1 MANKYSKFELKPFAS
16 QYVDPGAVKV
26 SEIYRERF
34 EKNKEKKDLIDQALA
49 QFNVMGGD
57 SHHLDAQKAEIKE
70 QLQGV
75 VAGGNYEDANL
86 VIDEALNNVKTNE
99 ALLAAEKSYANR
111 QEELKWQRKAAA
123 EGKQI
128 LDWGENAAKQHSSW
142 QYNEKTGKHEANI
155 YQNASE
161 IMLDY
166 NTGIKKFLGTI
177 KSDPTGLSKSKMDQ
191 HAMRIMGGYI
201 RSNEGLQDYKRLV
214 ELEYDKNIPLEKRQE
229 MARQDI
235 LKRVKIQTDQYV
247 HTKVPT
253 GGEKAQAAANALQA
267 SILGDS
273 MIVSSK
279 GMTAIDIADISDK
292 GVFDGNML
300 ALTSKMIELEKSGDK
315 KAARDIRQS
324 IKSMGR
330 NMVSDGSLT
339 PEQGAAYQKFEVD
352 HWRTTE
358 NDKTTMS
365 SDDLEKVGGLVKYM
379 TEDRWLPDFTLQGG
393 GRDRMFDR
401 IGDYYSGVGA
411 TTLAGAGAGTIV
423 APGAGT
429 LFGGAIGLGAGLLAA
444 TAATIGDIG
453 ATMLGQAAD
462 GWGNVKDMFRA
473 ENTDLGFMDSER
485 TQLAQNM
492 ANLTKVNNALGTQ
505 FTEED
510 VPFLKKKALEYYDYT
525 VNGGE
530 EIHDAVN
537 NYDGDVYE
545 GNTWIPSPD
554 KEGDQLRTR
563 LNNMLKKSM
572 SLDDF
577 RVVGMKEGSKG
588 YDKFFKTSDGSK
600 VKTTDLEMHGVIFPD
615 ISNNIPLQ
623 MILETASGEK
633 VRVEMKDQTSRGLKT
648 TTGQIAM
655 AMGRL
660 DALIAE
666 ETRKDL
672 ENVDNPMLA
681 DLAISTKNQLQS
693 LINDMGSLGGNP
705 EEIYK
710 TVMYNHI
717 KTIPLA
723 MSKIN
728 KLKAGL
734 VNAGYP
740 AEFIASAI
748 ERYVFEGTFN
758 SEGTKTA
765 EPLIATKIRLR

>member
-57 SHHLDAQKAEIKE
+57 SHHLDAQKAQVKE
-70 QLQGV
+70 QLQGI

-86 VIDEALNNVKTNE
+86 VIDEALNNIKSNE

-111 QEELKWQRKAAA
+111 QEELQFMRKAAMQ
-123 EGKQI
+123 GQQI
-128 LDWGENAAKQHSSW
+128 LDWGENASKSHNSW
-142 QYNEKTGKHEANI
+142 VKNETTGKFEANI
-155 YQNASE
+155 YQNSSE
-161 IMLDY
+161 VMLDY
-166 NTGIKKFLGTI
+166 NKGIKSFLGSI
-177 KSDPTGLSKSKMDQ
+177 KSDPTGLSKSKMDK
-191 HAMRIMGGYI
+191 HALRIMGGYM
-201 RSNEGLQDYKRLV
+201 RSNEGVQDYRRLV
-214 ELEYDKNIPLEKRQE
+214 ELEYDQSLPLEQRQE
-229 MARQDI
+229 MAQKDI
-235 LKRVKIQTDQYV
+235 LNRIKIQTDQYV

-253 GGEKAQAAANALQA
+253 GSEKAQAAANALQS
-267 SILGDS
+267 SILGNS

-279 GMTAIDIADISDK
+279 GMTAIDIADIADK

-300 ALTSKMIELEKSGDK
+300 ALTSKMIEFEKAGDK

-324 IKSMGR
+324 MKSMGR
-330 NMVSDGSLT
+330 NMVESGALT
-339 PEQGAAYQKFEVD
+339 PEQGTAYQKFEID
-352 HWRTTE
+352 HWRI
-358 NDKTTMS
+358 NDGDNSNMS
-365 SDDLEKVGGLVKYM
+365 TDDLEKVGGLVKYM

-401 IGDYYSGVGA
+401 IGNYYSGVGA

-429 LFGGAIGLGAGLLAA
+429 LFGGALGFGAGLIAA
-444 TAATIGDIG
+444 TTATIGDIG
-453 ATMLGQAAD
+453 ATMLGQALD
-462 GWGNVKDMFRA
+462 GWGNVKDMGRP
-473 ENTDLGFMDSER
+473 ENVDLGIIDSER

-510 VPFLKKKALEYYDYT
+510 IPFLKKKALEYYDYT
-525 VNGGE
+525 VSGGE

-554 KEGDQLRTR
+554 KEGDNLRTR
-563 LNNMLKKSM
+563 LNNMLQKSM
-572 SLDDF
+572 TLDDF
-577 RVVGMKEGSKG
+577 RPVGISEGSEA
-588 YDKFFKTSDGSK
+588 YDKLFKTSDGAK
-600 VKTTDLEMHGVIFPD
+600 IKTTNLEMHGVIFPD

-623 MILETASGEK
+623 MIVETASGDR
-633 VRVEMKDQTSRGLKT
+633 VRVEMKDQTARGLDS
-648 TTGQIAM
+648 TTGQIAK

-660 DALIAE
+660 DVLIAE

-672 ENVDNPMLA
+672 ENVDNPMLP

-693 LINDMGSLGGNP
+693 LMNDMGSLGGDP

-728 KLKAGL
+728 KLKSGL
-734 VNAGYP
+734 VNAGYAP
-740 AEFIASAI
+740 ELIAKAI
-748 ERYVFEGTFN
+748 EQYVFEGTYN
-758 SEGTKTA
+758 SEGVKTA

>member
-26 SEIYRERF
+26 SEIYRERY

-49 QFNVMGGD
+49 QFNVLGGD
-57 SHHLDAQKAEIKE
+57 SHHLDAQKAQVKE
-70 QLQGV
+70 QLQGI

-86 VIDEALNNVKTNE
+86 VIDEALNNIKTNE
-99 ALLAAEKSYANR
+99 ALLAAEKSYLNR
-111 QEELKWQRKAAA
+111 QEELKFMRQQAMQ
-123 EGKQI
+123 GKQI
-128 LDWGENAAKQHSSW
+128 LDWGENAAKNHNSW
-142 QYNEKTGKHEANI
+142 VLNETTGKYEANI
-155 YQNASE
+155 YQHSSE
-161 IMLDY
+161 VMLDY
-166 NTGIKKFLGTI
+166 NAGIKKFLGSI
-177 KSDPTGLSKSKMDQ
+177 KADPTGLSKAKMDK
-191 HAMRIMGGYI
+191 HALRIMGGYM
-201 RSNEGLQDYKRLV
+201 RSNEGVQDFRRLV
-214 ELEYDKNIPLEKRQE
+214 ELEYDQSLPLEQREE
-229 MARQDI
+229 MAKKDI
-235 LKRVKIQTDQYV
+235 LDRIKIQTDQYV
-247 HTKVPT
+247 HTKIPT
-253 GGEKAQAAANALQA
+253 GSAKAQAAANALQA

-279 GMTAIDIADISDK
+279 GMTAIDIADIADK
-292 GVFDGNML
+292 GVFDGTLL
-300 ALTSKMIELEKSGDK
+300 ALTSKMIEFEKAGNK

-330 NMVSDGSLT
+330 NMVEDGALS

-352 HWRTTE
+352 HWRVQDGDNT
-358 NDKTTMS
+358 NMS
-365 SDDLEKVGGLVKYM
+365 TDDLEKVGGLVKYM

-401 IGDYYSGVGA
+401 ISEYYKGVGA
-411 TTLAGAGAGTIV
+411 TATAGVIGGGAVGGL
-423 APGAGT
+423 PGAGV
-429 LFGGAIGLGAGLLAA
+429 GGLLGIGAGLIAA
-444 TAATIGDIG
+444 TTATIGDIG
-453 ATMLGQAAD
+453 ATMIGQALD
-462 GWGNVKDMFRA
+462 GWGNVKDIGRP
-473 ENTDLGFMDSER
+473 ENVDLGIIDSER

-492 ANLTKVNNALGTQ
+492 ANLSRVNEALGTQ

-525 VNGGE
+525 VSGGE
-530 EIHDAVN
+530 EIHDIVN

-545 GNTWIPSPD
+545 GNTWIPSPSEDGD
-554 KEGDQLRTR
+554 KLRTR
-563 LNNMLKKSM
+563 LNNMLQKSM
-572 SLDDF
+572 TLHDF
-577 RVVGMKEGSKG
+577 RAVGISEDSEAYEKL
-588 YDKFFKTSDGSK
+588 FKTTEGAK
-600 VKTTDLEMHGVIFPD
+600 GITTNLEMHGVIFPD

-623 MILETASGEK
+623 MILETASGDR
-633 VRVEMKDQTSRGLKT
+633 VRVEAKDQTARGLDS
-648 TTGQIAM
+648 TTGQIAK

-660 DALIAE
+660 DVLIAE

-672 ENVDNPMLA
+672 ENIDNPMLP

-693 LINDMGSLGGNP
+693 LINDLGSLGGDP

-710 TVMYNHI
+710 TVMFNHI

-740 AEFIASAI
+740 PEFIFKAI
-748 ERYVFEGTFN
+748 EQYVFEGTYN
-758 SEGTKTA
+758 SEGVKTA